1 MSGKIQ
7 KLFEEQDV
15 NISQMS
21 RKTGI
26 PYGTLYDIAIG
37 KTSFDKIKIGALSK
51 IAHEFGMTVDEFGM
65 TVDELIGD
73 VELDP
78 DRYELCQIYDALG
91 PTGRVALIACA
102 RGLSDAFAGEIED
115 VLNQSRYEDELNG

>member
-1 MSGKIQ
+1 
-7 KLFEEQDV
+7 
-15 NISQMS
+15 MS

-51 IAHEFGMTVDEFGM
+51 IAREFGM

>member
-7 KLFEEQDV
+7 KLFEEQEV

-26 PYGTLYDIAIG
+26 PYGTLYDIAVG
-37 KTSFDKIKIGALSK
+37 KTSFDKMKIGALSK
-51 IAHEFGMTVDEFGM
+51 IAHEFGM

-78 DRYELCQIYDALG
+78 DRYEICQIFDSLG
-91 PTGRVALIACA
+91 STGRSALLACA
-102 RGLSDAFAGEIED
+102 RGLHDAFSAEAESAII
-115 VLNQSRYEDELNG
+115 QSRYENELND

>member
-37 KTSFDKIKIGALSK
+37 KTSFDKIKIGALCCRFSIYRKNEQTIFRKSK
-51 IAHEFGMTVDEFGM
+51 N
-65 TVDELIGD
+65 
-73 VELDP
+73 
-78 DRYELCQIYDALG
+78 Q
-91 PTGRVALIACA
+91 
-102 RGLSDAFAGEIED
+102 GL
-115 VLNQSRYEDELNG
+115 QSF

>member
-1 MSGKIQ
+1 MGGKIQ

-51 IAHEFGMTVDEFGM
+51 IAHEFGMTVDE
-65 TVDELIGD
+65 LIGD
-73 VELDP
+73 VELDQ
-78 DRYELCQIYDALG
+78 DRYELCQIYDSLG
-91 PTGRVALIACA
+91 ATGRTALLACA
-102 RGLSDAFAGEIED
+102 RGLYDVFNAEIENAI
-115 VLNQSRYEDELNG
+115 NQSRYENELIDQ

>member
-51 IAHEFGMTVDEFGM
+51 IAHEFGMTVDE
-65 TVDELIGD
+65 LIGD

-78 DRYELCQIYDALG
+78 DRYELCQIYDVLG

>member
-51 IAHEFGMTVDEFGM
+51 IAHEFGMTVDELIKQVSSPGGTTIAGLDKLYEGKLTD
-65 TVDELIGD
+65 TVNECCKACTA
-73 VELDP
+73 
-78 DRYELCQIYDALG
+78 RAYELAKK
-91 PTGRVALIACA
+91 
-102 RGLSDAFAGEIED
+102 
-115 VLNQSRYEDELNG
+115 